1 MTTSILIL
9 EDRKTF
15 LENMVQVIQLTNP
28 DVEISSNRTVDAAW
42 DEFHKRKHWDRI
54 IVDLMV
60 PNGKLFSAAD
70 TSSGLDTG
78 QAFVELMIKQSG
90 VSFDQIIVHSA
101 RNRGLWASI
110 ANHPKVIEKPKT
122 EMNHVS
128 LAAFL
133 FGDDSDAA

>member
-15 LENMVQVIQLTNP
+15 LRSMVEVIKLTNP
-28 DVEISSNRTVDAAW
+28 DVEISANRTVDEAW
-42 DEFHKRKHWDRI
+42 DEFHRRDHWDRI

-60 PNGKLFSAAD
+60 PPGTLFKGVE

-78 QAFVELMIKQSG
+78 QAFVELIIKQKS
-90 VSFDQIIVHSA
+90 VTFDQIVVHSA
-101 RNRGLWASI
+101 RNRGLWDSLAS
-110 ANHPKVIEKPKT
+110 HPKVIEQPKT
-122 EMNHVS
+122 EMNHVA

-133 FGDDSDAA
+133 FEDLADE